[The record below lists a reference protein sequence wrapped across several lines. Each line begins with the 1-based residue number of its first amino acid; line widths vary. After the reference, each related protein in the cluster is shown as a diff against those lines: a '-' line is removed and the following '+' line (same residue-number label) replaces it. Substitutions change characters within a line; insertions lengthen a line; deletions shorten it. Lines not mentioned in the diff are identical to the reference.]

1 MFSLPLAKR
10 FRREQYNYNFAGAKL
25 SKVFFFTVLS
35 RERRNVE
42 KQFAQQDRILGF
54 ETVTKN
60 ELNTGKEMSSVKL
73 RKIVFFIYCTYCNV
87 MIYDLSN
94 HFEFC
99 PTGVWDTDLAGK
111 WNTGYEAVKKK
122 IKIDLKPT

>member
-1 MFSLPLAKR
+1 MLSLPLAKK

-25 SKVFFFTVLS
+25 SKVFFFTLLS

-42 KQFAQQDRILGF
+42 KQFAQQDGILGF
-54 ETVTKN
+54 GNVTKN

-87 MIYDLSN
+87 MIYLIILSFVQLACGILTWLEN
-94 HFEFC
+94 GI
-99 PTGVWDTDLAGK
+99 PDTKQL
-111 WNTGYEAVKKK
+111 KKN
-122 IKIDLKPT
+122 LK